1 MKKLILIS
9 TCAMALVLASTAA
22 AALVPGV
29 YDPTNTGCPTATY
42 SGGVLHLAKNCATDT
57 AVSAYGDITGLTGQT
72 FTSGSFTLAT
82 AAQCQGGSPRFNIVT
97 TTGTG
102 TFFLGCNNV
111 TPTTN
116 ADGTLTYTF
125 DASSIAAAG
134 LVFPTGTITGA
145 RVLLDVQGSAD
156 VSAIT
161 VNGTAQV
168 PAPVVSGPPTSKSA
182 CKHGGWKSF
191 TNPSFKNQGQCVSYV
206 AHHTQH
212 GKSHTHTK

>member
-1 MKKLILIS
+1 MKKLILILTS
-9 TCAMALVLASTAA
+9 ALALVLASTAA

-42 SGGVLHLAKNCATDT
+42 SGGVLHLAKNCATGT

-72 FTSGSFTLAT
+72 FTTGSFALAN

-97 TTGTG
+97 TTGT
-102 TFFLGCNNV
+102 FFLGCNNV

-116 ADGTLTYTF
+116 GDGTVTYTF
-125 DASSIAAAG
+125 DAASIAAAG
-134 LVFPTGTITGA
+134 LPVPTGTITGA
-145 RVLLDVQGSAD
+145 AVLLDVQGSAD

-161 VNGTAQV
+161 VNGTPQV

-191 TNPSFKNQGQCVSYV
+191 ANPSFKNQGQCVSYV
-206 AHHTQH
+206 AHHSPH